1 MNWKDGLTAAVA
13 VGLGYWGLTK
23 VVKGPIYHAEYIM
36 VKCDS
41 CGKEKKKEETDYQLS
56 RVSAFPSKRPAKG
69 FRYCSPCDE
78 HICDSCRT
86 DGHKHFDRTG
96 CESHDMISG
105 RLARKWKK
113 EIGERKAKKKAE
125 SFSADAEHFDDVAPL
140 DGPCLHCGND
150 MFTEAH
156 KSWFCDRE
164 SGGCGIVAHF
174 VNPFE
179 AESFSAD
186 ARELYRT
193 DPKELLKLA
202 RNEGLECSYCGGY
215 DFHEPFAMPY
225 SKAVGGATIYYPC
238 SCGETQV
245 VITDKRWGA
254 ESHAYSYA
262 YNEGHSDSR
271 KTGEYRPSLSTP
283 KQEGDFKR
291 ILKQKG
297 D

>member
-1 MNWKDGLTAAVA
+1 MSTFFWLSELQFVQRFIDKITWSMLPEHLHDELDTSQDMMQD
-13 VGLGYWGLTK
+13 
-23 VVKGPIYHAEYIM
+23 VVK
-36 VKCDS
+36 DS
-41 CGKEKKKEETDYQLS
+41 LK
-56 RVSAFPSKRPAKG
+56 
-69 FRYCSPCDE
+69 
-78 HICDSCRT
+78 
-86 DGHKHFDRTG
+86 
-96 CESHDMISG
+96 
-105 RLARKWKK
+105 
-113 EIGERKAKKKAE
+113 
-125 SFSADAEHFDDVAPL
+125 
-140 DGPCLHCGND
+140 
-150 MFTEAH
+150 
-156 KSWFCDRE
+156 
-164 SGGCGIVAHF
+164 
-174 VNPFE
+174 

-271 KTGEYRPSLSTP
+271 KTGEYRPSLSGP

-291 ILKQKG
+291 ILKQKK